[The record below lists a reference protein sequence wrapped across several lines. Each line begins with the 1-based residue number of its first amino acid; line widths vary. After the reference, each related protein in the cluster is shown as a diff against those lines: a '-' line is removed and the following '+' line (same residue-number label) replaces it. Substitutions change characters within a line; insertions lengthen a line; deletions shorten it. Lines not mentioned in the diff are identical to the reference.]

1 MYEFWSDYLKPKYN
15 DKAKLCYM
23 DTDNFI
29 VDIKTEDI
37 CKDIL
42 GDVETRLD
50 TSNYNVNRP
59 LPMGKKTKKCLV

>member
-1 MYEFWSDYLKPKYN
+1 
-15 DKAKLCYM
+15 M

-50 TSNYNVNRP
+50 TSNYNVNKA